1 MEAFSMQMLYVEP
14 RPSSHQGGEDMASA
28 DNDDDDL
35 DEKEEDKEEKK
46 TLKARLQAIQVSIST
61 TSFEKLFYATVF
73 YVPFGFVIFCQRILS
88 QKLN

>member
-1 MEAFSMQMLYVEP
+1 LYVEP
-14 RPSSHQGGEDMASA
+14 RQSSHQGGEDMASA

-61 TSFEKLFYATVF
+61 TSYEQLFHAIVF
-73 YVPFGFVIFCQRILS
+73 HVQFDSVIFVNGFCHKS
-88 QKLN
+88 